1 MAAHIKFLADDL
13 LDGRCI
19 GTRGGEIAIK
29 YIEAQFAAMG
39 LTPGGEN
46 GSYVQMIP
54 VVGIEADTATVLS
67 FKKGN
72 QQLDLRYY
80 EDFIADPGMQVPEV
94 SVDEAELVF
103 VGYGIEAPEYNW
115 NDFKDTDVTG
125 KILLNMN
132 NDPDTGDPN
141 FFGGRTRLYYGR
153 WDYKYEMAA
162 RKGAAGAIIIHT
174 TPSAA
179 YPWQVVQSSWSG
191 EQFELPAKGDPQLK
205 VKAWTTEDATR
216 RVLSMVNRNLD
227 TLWQSAQSPTFHP
240 VPLGVKVSITIKS
253 KLRNLGTA
261 TVLGLLPGTD
271 PQKKDEV
278 VIYTAHHDHLGIGKA
293 VNGDSIYNGAVDN
306 ATGVTAII
314 SIAQAFTQ
322 LPQKP
327 KRSILII
334 GLAAEESGLLG
345 SQYFTEHPTFKRERI
360 AADINLDAMNTRGRT
375 RDLTIIG
382 YGKTSLDEVVEDVAQ
397 QQHRVVLPD
406 QFPDQGSFYRSD
418 QFSFA
423 KVGVPAISI
432 DAGIEYIGRPKD
444 WGKKQEEE
452 WIEKHYHQPSDEYLP
467 SWDLSGAVE
476 DAQLAFMVGLKIAN
490 QDQMA
495 RWKPGDEFEKLRK

>member
-1 MAAHIKFLADDL
+1 MLIFPWEISAQRQETQSVRKALGSIDTQKMAAHIKFLADDL
-13 LDGRCI
+13 LDGRGI

-46 GSYVQMIP
+46 GSYLQMIP

-115 NDFKDTDVTG
+115 DDFKDTDVTG
-125 KILLNMN
+125 KILLIMN

-179 YPWQVVQSSWSG
+179 YPWQVVQSSWSR
-191 EQFELPAKGDPQLK
+191 EQFELPAKVGSQLR

-261 TVLGLLPGTD
+261 NVLGLLPGTD

-306 ATGVTAII
+306 ATGVAAII

-345 SQYFTEHPTFKRERI
+345 SQYFAEHPTFKRERI

-432 DAGIEYIGRPKD
+432 DAGIDYIGKPKD
-444 WGKKQEEE
+444 WGR
-452 WIEKHYHQPSDEYLP
+452 SRRRN
-467 SWDLSGAVE
+467 
-476 DAQLAFMVGLKIAN
+476 GLRNTTISQATSIS
-490 QDQMA
+490 
-495 RWKPGDEFEKLRK
+495 RRGI